1 MKFLVEVVKQ
11 RLLRLV
17 SLGPADLQLAPLHYR
32 SLFKERYTCP
42 FGSLHVMRMCL
53 KRHFSECIDIF
64 GKKSKKKIRARR
76 VRALQSRYGFQ
87 LPPNEG
93 IQLPPN
99 EDIQLPPNEDIQL
112 PPNEGIQLP
121 PNEDIQLPP
130 NEGIQLP
137 PDEGIQPPP
146 NKKVSNPTYNLLE
159 SLFANSLFF
168 KLDYCSVTLLV
179 MQFINT
185 SLSQT
190 MQPRTGPTF
199 EVTELLPCI

>member
-1 MKFLVEVVKQ
+1 MKFVVEVVKQ

-17 SLGPADLQLAPLHYR
+17 SLGPVDLQLAPLHYR
-32 SLFKERYTCP
+32 SLYKERYTCP

-76 VRALQSRYGFQ
+76 VRALQSRDSFQ

-99 EDIQLPPNEDIQL
+99 EDIQLPPSEGIQL

-121 PNEDIQLPP
+121 P
-130 NEGIQLP
+130 G
-137 PDEGIQPPP
+137 EGIQPPP
-146 NKKVSNPTYNLLE
+146 NKKVSNPAYNLLE

-168 KLDYCSVTLLV
+168 KLVYCSVTLLV

-185 SLSQT
+185 PLSQT
-190 MQPRTGPTF
+190 VQPRTGPRF